1 MEWRMPVW
9 RWCWGCWFSGS
20 VSLGS
25 LQQHQRN
32 PLTTDRHLGLLL
44 QPDMSQTHRKW
55 GNAGLFSLAGLRSFF
70 FFSFTL
76 SFSLSH
82 FLIHSLGLVFLSFP
96 HFLSLYL
103 SLPLP
108 LFFLTSLI
116 IIRTYMSFPYFF
128 SLIPSLFI
136 STLPP
141 IPLSCFSIFS
151 LSLSFFLSI
160 PLSSSPLV
168 DFYPLSDGSF
178 ISHNESIRV
187 GANAPP
193 VERRGERGARPTCD
207 PAGVSYRWASFT
219 DTLGGQ
225 GELNA
230 THLWSA
236 A

>member
-55 GNAGLFSLAGLRSFF
+55 GNAVLFSLAGLRSFF

-82 FLIHSLGLVFLSFP
+82 FLIHSLVLVFLSFP
-96 HFLSLYL
+96 HL

-116 IIRTYMSFPYFF
+116 IIRICHSLTFFLSFPL
-128 SLIPSLFI
+128 SLSLPYPLFLSPVSLSFLFPSLFSFQSLSLPLLLLI
-136 STLPP
+136 STL
-141 IPLSCFSIFS
+141 S
-151 LSLSFFLSI
+151 LTAPSFLI
-160 PLSSSPLV
+160 MNLL
-168 DFYPLSDGSF
+168 
-178 ISHNESIRV
+178 ESVQMLHLWR
-187 GANAPP
+187 GEGRGELAPP
-193 VERRGERGARPTCD
+193 VTQREWAIGGPLSLTRWGARESSMPHTCG
-207 PAGVSYRWASFT
+207 ALLR
-219 DTLGGQ
+219 
-225 GELNA
+225 
-230 THLWSA
+230 
-236 A
+236 

>member
-76 SFSLSH
+76 SFSLSP
-82 FLIHSLGLVFLSFP
+82 FLIHSLVLVFLSFP

-116 IIRTYMSFPYFF
+116 IIRICHSLFFSHSLSLYLYPTPYSSLLFLYLFSFPLFF
-128 SLIPSLFI
+128 PFN
-136 STLPP
+136 P
-141 IPLSCFSIFS
+141 S
-151 LSLSFFLSI
+151 LSLSSCWFLPS
-160 PLSSSPLV
+160 
-168 DFYPLSDGSF
+168 
-178 ISHNESIRV
+178 
-187 GANAPP
+187 
-193 VERRGERGARPTCD
+193 
-207 PAGVSYRWASFT
+207 
-219 DTLGGQ
+219 
-225 GELNA
+225 
-230 THLWSA
+230 LWRLLHFS
-236 A
+236 